1 MFDDNDLQQ
10 ARASA
15 AADDNR
21 RGLVPSN
28 GQSSAGSRAAS
39 PSEPQSLA
47 VRTRELLRR
56 HDLRPRK
63 SFGQNFLL
71 NPMKVE
77 KIAAATIEAA
87 KVTGAGTIV
96 EIGPGLGALT
106 VALAEGGP
114 DGIRPL
120 HGEQAGP
127 AEVRPLQIVA
137 FEIDRAMQT
146 PLTELLAPHPNV
158 TVRFEDFLETDLGEV
173 LGDQPYVAAG
183 NLPYNITAPLLEKLL
198 MDRRCRALVI
208 TVQKE
213 VADRLRAVP
222 NTKAYGPLTLFCA
235 YHVQAVEII
244 TQLHPGDFLPP
255 PQIDSTALRLVK
267 RVEPLFDKPSAEVFE
282 RGVRGAFNH
291 RRKSLRSGLAQTPR
305 LGVSREQAAEA
316 LERAG
321 INGDRRA
328 ETLDMNE
335 FARLAQALDE
345 VRSDA

>member
-15 AADDNR
+15 AADDSR
-21 RGLVPSN
+21 RGLVPST
-28 GQSSAGSRAAS
+28 GQSSDGSRAAS

-47 VRTRELLRR
+47 VRTRDLLRR

-71 NPMKVE
+71 NPLKVE
-77 KIAAATIEAA
+77 AIAAAALEAA
-87 KVTGAGTIV
+87 KITGAGTIV

-106 VALAEGGP
+106 LALAEGGP
-114 DGIRPL
+114 AEARPI
-120 HGEQAGP
+120 
-127 AEVRPLQIVA
+127 QIIA
-137 FEIDRAMQT
+137 FEIDRALEA
-146 PLTELLAPHPNV
+146 PLTELLAPHANV
-158 TVRFEDFLETDLGEV
+158 TVRFEDFLEADLGEL
-173 LGDQPYVAAG
+173 LGGQPYVAAG

-198 MDRRCRALVI
+198 MDPQCRALVI

-222 NTKAYGPLTLFCA
+222 GTKAYGPLTLFCA
-235 YHVQAVEII
+235 YHVQAVEIVA
-244 TQLHPGDFLPP
+244 QLHPGDFLPP
-255 PQIDSTALRLVK
+255 PQVDSTALRLVK
-267 RVEPLFDKPSAEVFE
+267 REKPLFEKPSAEAFE

-291 RRKSLRSGLAQTPR
+291 RRKSLRSGLALTTR
-305 LGVSREQAAEA
+305 LGLSREQVQEA
-316 LERAG
+316 LDRAEISG
-321 INGDRRA
+321 ERRA
-328 ETLDMNE
+328 ETLDMGE